1 MAAHARGGGHV
12 SEVRPYVITGGRVT
26 ADGVTFDMLVAAAPG
41 RPASRPG
48 TTEGRRAVRALGDSY
63 LSVAE
68 LAVALRVPLG
78 AAEVVVADLAAAG
91 HVQVFG
97 TTPLGPGLTHED
109 DRHRTLMLLGSVI
122 DGIGE
127 L

>member
-1 MAAHARGGGHV
+1 M
-12 SEVRPYVITGGRVT
+12 TGGRVT
-26 ADGVTFDMLVAAAPG
+26 ADGVTFDMLVAATPHQRAAAP
-41 RPASRPG
+41 AA
-48 TTEGRRAVRALGDSY
+48 TEGRRAVRALGNSY

-68 LAVALRVPLG
+68 LAVALGVPIG
-78 AAEVVVADLAAAG
+78 TAEVVVADLAAAG

-97 TTPLGPGLTHED
+97 TTPLVPGLSHED
-109 DRHRTLMLLGSVI
+109 ERHRTLLLLGSVI

>member
-1 MAAHARGGGHV
+1 MPGGDDGTRPV
-12 SEVRPYVITGGRVT
+12 AEVRPYVITGGRVT
-26 ADGVTFDMLVAAAPG
+26 AEGVTFDMLVAVAGPAG
-41 RPASRPG
+41 RGPR
-48 TTEGRRAVRALGDSY
+48 TTEGRHALRILGDSY

-68 LAVALRVPLG
+68 ISVALQVPLG

-97 TTPLGPGLTHED
+97 TTSPGRGRRGRDAHQ
-109 DRHRTLMLLGSVI
+109 TLDLLGSVI
-122 DGIGE
+122 DGIDE

>member
-1 MAAHARGGGHV
+1 
-12 SEVRPYVITGGRVT
+12 
-26 ADGVTFDMLVAAAPG
+26 MLVAAAPG
-41 RPASRPG
+41 RPEAGPG
-48 TTEGRRAVRALGDSY
+48 TSEGRRALRALGSSY

-68 LAVALRVPLG
+68 LAVALGIPLG
-78 AAEVVVADLAAAG
+78 TAEVVVADLTAAG

-97 TTPLGPGLTHED
+97 TTPLGPGSSHGD
-109 DRHRTLMLLGSVI
+109 ARHRTLLLLGSVI